1 MLVTS
6 CHHQDGFNE
15 YICWLRLIAKVDFS
29 RLFLPF
35 RNHISGPHFGHSN
48 VFFAILLI
56 LNVLGC
62 VNRVFGFKNH
72 IFYAERH

>member
-35 RNHISGPHFGHSN
+35 RNHISGPKFWSLKRIFCHFTNFES
-48 VFFAILLI
+48 F
-56 LNVLGC
+56 
-62 VNRVFGFKNH
+62 RVWK
-72 IFYAERH
+72 